1 MAKSRTKGGKKLDEF
16 LRRAKTA
23 DGVDAVEIGF
33 FSDAKYPDGTPVTNV
48 AAWNEFGTERTR
60 MVVERHPRT
69 PFFRQAIPK
78 MKTPVL
84 AVLVADVNPRTMVVD
99 RRTAERCGV
108 VGQGVLQ
115 RQIVLLKEPPNAP
128 STIKAKGSSNPL
140 LDTGVLL
147 GSATYRVVG

>member
-1 MAKSRTKGGKKLDEF
+1 MAKSHERKAVRNLDEF

-23 DGVDAVEIGF
+23 DGVNAVEIGF

-48 AAWNEFGTERTR
+48 AAYNEFGTENKDGS
-60 MVVERHPRT
+60 ERIPER

-99 RRTAERCGV
+99 RRTAERCGGGRAGRAATADRAAERTAQCAEYDK
-108 VGQGVLQ
+108 GQG
-115 RQIVLLKEPPNAP
+115 
-128 STIKAKGSSNPL
+128 
-140 LDTGVLL
+140 
-147 GSATYRVVG
+147 

>member
-1 MAKSRTKGGKKLDEF
+1 
-16 LRRAKTA
+16 
-23 DGVDAVEIGF
+23 
-33 FSDAKYPDGTPVTNV
+33 
-48 AAWNEFGTERTR
+48 
-60 MVVERHPRT
+60 
-69 PFFRQAIPK
+69 

-128 STIKAKGSSNPL
+128 ATIALKGSSNPL

>member
-1 MAKSRTKGGKKLDEF
+1 
-16 LRRAKTA
+16 
-23 DGVDAVEIGF
+23 
-33 FSDAKYPDGTPVTNV
+33 
-48 AAWNEFGTERTR
+48 
-60 MVVERHPRT
+60 
-69 PFFRQAIPK
+69 

-128 STIKAKGSSNPL
+128 SHHKSQG
-140 LDTGVLL
+140 
-147 GSATYRVVG
+147 

>member
-1 MAKSRTKGGKKLDEF
+1 MAKSRTKGGRRLDEF

-23 DGVDAVEIGF
+23 DGVNAVEIGF

-48 AAWNEFGTERTR
+48 AAYNEFGTENKDGS
-60 MVVERHPRT
+60 VHIPER

-78 MKTPVL
+78 MKTPIL
-84 AVLVADVNPRTMVVD
+84 NVLVADVNPRTMVVD

-115 RQIVLLKEPPNAP
+115 RQIVLLKEPPNSAA
-128 STIKAKGSSNPL
+128 TIALKKSSNPL
-140 LDTGVLL
+140 VDTGVLL
-147 GSATYRVVG
+147 GSATYRVTG

>member
-23 DGVDAVEIGF
+23 DGVNAVEIGF

-48 AAWNEFGTERTR
+48 AAWNEFGTENKDGS
-60 MVVERHPRT
+60 ERIPER

-108 VGQGVLQ
+108 VGHGVLQ

-128 STIKAKGSSNPL
+128 ATIKAKGSSNPL